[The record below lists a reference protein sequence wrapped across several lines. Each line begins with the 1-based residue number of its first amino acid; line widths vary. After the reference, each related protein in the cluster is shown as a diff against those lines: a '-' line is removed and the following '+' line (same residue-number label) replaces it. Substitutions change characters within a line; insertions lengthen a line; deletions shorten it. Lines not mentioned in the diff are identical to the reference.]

1 VGGAGWLLLGCWV
14 LGGCSVQFSCSVD
27 LEVVQLVLNHYH
39 NRDSRNMFARTT
51 FRGLQAVGVG
61 LKQAQG
67 VRPAQQLF
75 TNQVACFSA
84 NKDFFSPHIPKPGDE
99 SATHKPVKVAFG
111 ADPRIPESSTQMP
124 DDIDEFL
131 ANIDTTLTPEQR
143 AKVDRIKSKMKG
155 PLAKRSFYRDV
166 PTPDELDAMKEQSV
180 PVKLA
185 QNAEALIDFALSF
198 VNEKTGGKR
207 SRHKKRMQHRWQQTI
222 NDHARRKAQTK
233 ASNLRKLEKQR
244 KSRELCKKY
253 KIEAGIEI
261 KSGYKSQLNA

>member
-1 VGGAGWLLLGCWV
+1 MQAMKP
-14 LGGCSVQFSCSVD
+14 SMSS
-27 LEVVQLVLNHYH
+27 QLPLRASH
-39 NRDSRNMFARTT
+39 
-51 FRGLQAVGVG
+51 L
-61 LKQAQG
+61 
-67 VRPAQQLF
+67 LF
-75 TNQVACFSA
+75 TNQAAQFSSD
-84 NKDFFSPHIPKPGDE
+84 KELFSPHIPKPGD
-99 SATHKPVKVAFG
+99 SSPTHNPVSVPFG
-111 ADPRIPESSTQMP
+111 ADPRIPSSSTEMP
-124 DDIDEFL
+124 ADIDEFL
-131 ANIDTTLTPEQR
+131 ANIDTTLSPEQR

-185 QNAEALIDFALSF
+185 QNAEALIDYALSF

-207 SRHKKRMQHRWQQTI
+207 SRHKKRMMHRWQQTI

-244 KSRELCKKY
+244 KSQALCKKY

-261 KSGYKSQLNA
+261 KSGYKSQQKI

>member
-1 VGGAGWLLLGCWV
+1 MFIRTTLR
-14 LGGCSVQFSCSVD
+14 SVQALKPSTT
-27 LEVVQLVLNHYH
+27 QLP
-39 NRDSRNMFARTT
+39 
-51 FRGLQAVGVG
+51 LQASHF
-61 LKQAQG
+61 
-67 VRPAQQLF
+67 LF
-75 TNQVACFSA
+75 TNQITHFSS
-84 NKDFFSPHIPKPGDE
+84 KKGTFSPNIPKPGD
-99 SATHKPVKVAFG
+99 SSPTHNPVSVSFG
-111 ADPRIPESSTQMP
+111 ADPRVPSQSTEMP
-124 DDIDEFL
+124 NDIDDFL
-131 ANIDTTLTPEQR
+131 ANIDTTLSPEQR

-155 PLAKRSFYRDV
+155 PMAKRSFYRDV

-185 QNAEALIDFALSF
+185 ENAESLIDYALSF

-233 ASNLRKLEKQR
+233 ASNLRKIEKQL

-261 KSGYKSQLNA
+261 KSGYKSQQNL

>member
-1 VGGAGWLLLGCWV
+1 MFLRATLRGMQGMKPSLP
-14 LGGCSVQFSCSVD
+14 S
-27 LEVVQLVLNHYH
+27 QLPLRASH
-39 NRDSRNMFARTT
+39 
-51 FRGLQAVGVG
+51 L
-61 LKQAQG
+61 
-67 VRPAQQLF
+67 LF
-75 TNQVACFSA
+75 TNQTAHLSSHKEV
-84 NKDFFSPHIPKPGDE
+84 FSPHIPKPGD
-99 SATHKPVKVAFG
+99 SSPTHKQVPVSFG
-111 ADPRIPESSTQMP
+111 IDPRVPSQSTEMP
-124 DDIDEFL
+124 DDIDDFL

-143 AKVDRIKSKMKG
+143 AKVDRIKTKMKG

-185 QNAEALIDFALSF
+185 QNAEALIDYALSF

-233 ASNLRKLEKQR
+233 ASNLRKLESQR
-244 KSRELCKKY
+244 KSRELCKKF

-261 KSGYKSQLNA
+261 ESGYKSQRV